1 MTEISTLS
9 AIFPINHF
17 LETLAEHIANPYPI
31 FAIQTAQLTKKTYI
45 SPRILLHPPP
55 LENQQSH
62 TPNLHTLQYL
72 NFSPLKLPYR
82 RRLHWYASL
91 KLVRVCY
98 VQSLFV
104 IVIFLELVRDLR
116 QHHLRSSNNIRFAE
130 SDLRTDTYEDIEIR
144 EGIEAD
150 IGEHFSSMH
159 IAEEEDFP
167 MIYYISQKL
176 VSVVLQLTSKR

>member
-1 MTEISTLS
+1 
-9 AIFPINHF
+9 
-17 LETLAEHIANPYPI
+17 YPI

-82 RRLHWYASL
+82 RRLHCYASL

-167 MIYYISQKL
+167 MIYVFVFSCILLFNIAMCSYDDLNLVHYIFSPYL
-176 VSVVLQLTSKR
+176 YLSSYFS